1 MNSGSPLSFPVFS
14 NKIKVGEIQRDFVGV
29 FNETIIPLVLVGY
42 EMIIL
47 TKSYPKRPRGIIV
60 KGIYAVLANKIIGRI
75 YLECS
80 CVYELFWKG
89 F

>member
-1 MNSGSPLSFPVFS
+1 M
-14 NKIKVGEIQRDFVGV
+14 GV
-29 FNETIIPLVLVGY
+29 FNKTIIPLVLVGY

-47 TKSYPKRPRGIIV
+47 TNLYPKRPRGIIV

-75 YLECS
+75 YPECS